1 MKWIFGLALSL
12 SAIFMSAVP
21 ASAAAP
27 DVTGKWHFV
36 LDTPGGD
43 RESDAEFL
51 VDSGKVTGK
60 YGKADVAG
68 TFKDGKMD
76 LAFTIE
82 TEEAGNGTLK
92 LVGQE
97 DLRPACQGSGDR
109 GPLHLAAREFRRPMV
124 EPMPEPHP
132 LQERPGLGP
141 DRLPL

>member
-92 LVGQE
+92 LVGTVDGDAITGNWE
-97 DLRPACQGSGDR
+97 FTEYNGTFKATRTPA
-109 GPLHLAAREFRRPMV
+109 AAPADAT
-124 EPMPEPHP
+124 PKPSN
-132 LQERPGLGP
+132 
-141 DRLPL
+141 

>member
-1 MKWIFGLALSL
+1 MKWIAVLALSIC
-12 SAIFMSAVP
+12 AIFMSAAP

-43 RESDAEFL
+43 RESDADFQ
-51 VDSGKVTGK
+51 VDGDKVTGK

-82 TEEAGNGTLK
+82 TEEAGTGTLK
-92 LVGQE
+92 LAGTVDGDAITGNWE
-97 DLRPACQGSGDR
+97 FTEYNGTFKATRTPA
-109 GPLHLAAREFRRPMV
+109 AAPAT
-124 EPMPEPHP
+124 PATKPSN
-132 LQERPGLGP
+132 
-141 DRLPL
+141 